1 MRLLDSTSVK
11 MWLLEKRVQRVC
23 SAKFYIVSQTL
34 SAENQ
39 QIHTRLVSI
48 ARRRAKV

>member
-1 MRLLDSTSVK
+1 MLDSTSVK
-11 MWLLEKRVQRVC
+11 IWLRGKRVQGVC
-23 SAKFYIVSQTL
+23 SAKFYVISQTL

>member
-1 MRLLDSTSVK
+1 MLDSTSVK
-11 MWLLEKRVQRVC
+11 IWLHEIRVKGSC
-23 SAKFYIVSQTL
+23 SAKFYLVSQTF

-39 QIHTRLVSI
+39 QIHTRMVGI